1 VREVRRPEVQREQG
15 GRQVR
20 TALLRRSSAEAEE
33 LALPG
38 RDGDGPERS
47 RRRGRVLVALALA
60 AVAAV
65 AVVLVALSGGS
76 ERGGRRQ
83 AGGGVNAV
91 PVSRQT
97 LIQRET
103 VDGTLGYAGASTVV
117 NRLASDGGGSDPNAS
132 GGSDPSANSPRGSGA
147 PNGGNGSGDG
157 GSGSGSGDTGTTSS
171 GTVTAL
177 ARSGSVVTRGGVL
190 FRIDTQPI
198 ILMYG
203 SMPAYR
209 DLDVDATDGQDVLQ
223 LEENL
228 ALLGFDPGV
237 VDDTFTTSTT
247 AAVRDWQ
254 DSVGLTETGTVE
266 LGRVVFLPGA
276 RRIGQH
282 NASVGA
288 VPGTGG
294 EVLETSSTK
303 RVVKVE
309 LDVTLQNLARKGA
322 RVEITLAEGATVRG
336 RIVRVGRVA
345 REQSSS
351 DGDPNAAPQ
360 LVIDMTIE
368 LRSSRRL
375 GRLDEAPVGVGLAR
389 QSRRNVLAVPVEA
402 LLARRGGGYGVELA
416 GSRRVV
422 PVRAGMFA
430 DGYVEVSGAG
440 IREGTRVVA
449 PNV

>member
-1 VREVRRPEVQREQG
+1 
-15 GRQVR
+15 
-20 TALLRRSSAEAEE
+20 LLRRPSAEADE
-33 LALPG
+33 LALTG
-38 RDGDGPERS
+38 RDGDRPDRP
-47 RRRGRVLVALALA
+47 RRRRWVLMALGLAALA
-60 AVAAV
+60 AL
-65 AVVLVALSGGS
+65 AVVLVTLTGGG
-76 ERGGRRQ
+76 ERANRRP

-91 PVSRQT
+91 AVTRQT
-97 LIQRET
+97 LVQRET
-103 VDGTLGYAGASTVV
+103 VDGTLGYAGATTVI
-117 NRLASDGGGSDPNAS
+117 NRLATDGGGSDPNAS
-132 GGSDPSANSPRGSGA
+132 GGDPSANSPRGSDS
-147 PNGGNGSGDG
+147 PSSDTGSGDAG
-157 GSGSGSGDTGTTSS
+157 S

-177 ARSGSVVTRGGVL
+177 ARSGSVVGRGGVL
-190 FRIDTQPI
+190 YRIDTEPT

-209 DLDVDATDGQDVLQ
+209 DLDLGVADGQDVLQ

-228 ALLGFDPGV
+228 AWLGFDPGL
-237 VDDTFTTSTT
+237 VDDSFTTSTA

-282 NASVGA
+282 TASVGA

-303 RVVKVE
+303 RVVKVQ

-322 RVEITLAEGATVRG
+322 RVEITLADGATVRG

-351 DGDPNAAPQ
+351 DGDPNAPAQ
-360 LVIDMTIE
+360 LVIDVTIE
-368 LRSSRRL
+368 LRSNRRL
-375 GRLDEAPVGVGLAR
+375 GRLDEAPVGVGLAQ
-389 QSRRNVLAVPVEA
+389 QSRRNVLAVPVAA

-416 GSRRVV
+416 GSRRIV
-422 PVRAGMFA
+422 PVRVGMFA
-430 DGYVEVSGAG
+430 DGYVQISGAR

-449 PNV
+449 PDE